1 LLLSSC
7 LVPLSHRYRR
17 HRRFRC
23 SLLTVVFPAV
33 ATAAAAAA
41 AATPHHGRFRCS
53 LLIVVSPAVATAAAA
68 AAATPHLRRFCCSL
82 LIVVSPTVATAAAAA
97 AATRYRRRRYSLSP
111 PPLFLLL
118 FVDCCLPRRCHC
130 CRRYLLS
137 PRHVDTRYLCM
148 NAINRICNKR
158 TVASD

>member
-1 LLLSSC
+1 MPPPPSLLSSC
-7 LVPLSHRYRR
+7 LAPLSHRYCR

-23 SLLTVVFPAV
+23 SLLTVVSPAV

-41 AATPHHGRFRCS
+41 AATPHH
-53 LLIVVSPAVATAAAA
+53 
-68 AAATPHLRRFCCSL
+68 RRFCCSL

-130 CRRYLLS
+130 CRRYSLS

-148 NAINRICNKR
+148 NAINRICNKH
-158 TVASD
+158 TAASD